1 MARQEA
7 FHLTMLLGLCCIL
20 PLAQAAGELYRYV
33 NDKGVTVLDRQ
44 GVPPEFVSKGYQVLN
59 DQGRVIQVVPAA
71 PSPEEMQRR
80 LDAKAQASSDAQLL
94 RLYSSV
100 DDVDRALKRKLGE
113 IDGLI
118 SVVRGNLQ
126 SLKVQQDNL
135 QGRAADIERA
145 GRAVP
150 EVLVTQINNLREEQ
164 QRLEKDIQ
172 RYQDTRQQTER
183 TFSADR
189 ARIAA
194 LLGPSSPTSP

>member
-7 FHLTMLLGLCCIL
+7 IRLTLLLSLCCTL
-20 PLAQAAGELYRYV
+20 PVQAAGELYRYV

-59 DQGRVIQVVPAA
+59 DQGRVIQVVPPA
-71 PSPEEMQRR
+71 PSPEEMQQR
-80 LDAKAQASSDAQLL
+80 LQAKAQATSDAQLL

-135 QGRAADIERA
+135 QSRAADMERA
-145 GRAVP
+145 GRTVP
-150 EVLVTQINNLREEQ
+150 DVLVGQIADLKDEQ

-183 TFSADR
+183 TFGADR
-189 ARIAA
+189 ARIAQ
-194 LLGPSSPTSP
+194 LMGTSTSP

>member
-7 FHLTMLLGLCCIL
+7 FHLTMLLGLCCSL

-194 LLGPSSPTSP
+194 LLGPSSPASP